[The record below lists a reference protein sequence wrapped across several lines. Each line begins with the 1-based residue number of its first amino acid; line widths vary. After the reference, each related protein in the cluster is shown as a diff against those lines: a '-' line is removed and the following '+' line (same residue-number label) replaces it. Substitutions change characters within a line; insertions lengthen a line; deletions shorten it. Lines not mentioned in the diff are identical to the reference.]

1 MGPEWFGDRLIW
13 DLVIRSDSDAHSDL
27 DHQIMTNGNPAGPDH
42 LITTTPAHHS
52 SPITHHSSH
61 HRFIQR
67 RRHVWVVRVSDEQ
80 QLNVMLLLP
89 REYAFDLGGR

>member
-42 LITTTPAHHS
+42 LITTTPAHHPS
-52 SPITHHSSH
+52 LITPH

-67 RRHVWVVRVSDEQ
+67 RRHAWVVRVSDEQ
-80 QLNVMLLLP
+80 QLNVRVLL
-89 REYAFDLGGR
+89 RCEYAFNLGRW